1 VLVVLKSDHLG
12 QQYHFLRRY
21 LIVELDNRSHNNELC
36 SLLFLRSYRYRN
48 LDNEEQMAAS
58 VVKVDK

>member
-1 VLVVLKSDHLG
+1 VLVALKFDRLG

-21 LIVELDNRSHNNELC
+21 LIVELDNHNHNNELC
-36 SLLFLRSYRYRN
+36 SLLFLRNYHYHS
-48 LDNEEQMAAS
+48 LGNEEQIAAS